1 MIDKHSNIIHDPKI
15 KRVVEYSAD
24 NKQVNVLDQRFYRRD
39 GKYYPSITSILN
51 YFPKNQFFHNW
62 LKDVGHNSD
71 IIASKAAAEGTQ
83 VHNASEK
90 LMLGEEV
97 HWMNED
103 GKVNYSLDVWKMI
116 LKFADFWK
124 QVKPELIATEYHLF
138 SDEHQYAGT
147 TDIICRIDG
156 KIWLIDIKTSNSIH
170 TSYNLQLA
178 AYAKAWNETHNEP
191 IEGIAI
197 LWLKANTR
205 GEKKDKI

>member
-1 MIDKHSNIIHDPKI
+1 
-15 KRVVEYSAD
+15 
-24 NKQVNVLDQRFYRRD
+24 
-39 GKYYPSITSILN
+39 
-51 YFPKNQFFHNW
+51 
-62 LKDVGHNSD
+62 
-71 IIASKAAAEGTQ
+71 
-83 VHNASEK
+83 
-90 LMLGEEV
+90 MLGEEV

-205 GEKKDKI
+205 GEKKDKIQGKGWELKVIDNVEDNFTMFLKVYDIYKLENPDAKPSTETLPISVKI